1 MGATSA
7 FEQELIQAAR
17 SLPRKSI
24 RELLDFAKY
33 LEWQKMT
40 QKPFAE
46 RVDELWS
53 QVKKQAEKSGY
64 TLKDVPKL
72 IAGVRH
78 KK

>member
-1 MGATSA
+1 
-7 FEQELIQAAR
+7 
-17 SLPRKSI
+17 
-24 RELLDFAKY
+24 LLDFAKY